1 MAQDAVGSLVTSQH
15 DSWRHQGIHGA
26 ASVLLL
32 HSAGL
37 CVLHHCCLAC
47 SHEDGLIPV
56 SALTAVVASALGSAY
71 VQMLNA
77 QWMRSWAAG
86 DRASLDSGDT
96 LGPGVT
102 ALDGFGALGQ
112 DAEEGSL
119 GAADALMTDGVRAA
133 EER

>member
-1 MAQDAVGSLVTSQH
+1 MLH
-15 DSWRHQGIHGA
+15 D
-26 ASVLLL
+26 
-32 HSAGL
+32 
-37 CVLHHCCLAC
+37 CCLAC
-47 SHEDGLIPV
+47 SLEDGWIPV
-56 SALTAVVASALGSAY
+56 WPMMAVAASALGSAC

-102 ALDGFGALGQ
+102 APDGFGALGQ

-119 GAADALMTDGVRAA
+119 GAADALMTHGVRAA